1 MSFNRYIQ
9 PTTDVI
15 TVGLSAAP
23 IMPTITTTGS
33 FTLFAPTTNTGVIWI
48 GDVDVNPATFTG
60 QPLAAGE
67 SMYFDARSSDTEA
80 SRYYNLNEYFVRATA
95 ASQGLVIIYNGGIR
109 TGQTLQVSASG
120 SLDVQISAAN
130 DSVRLGDGTDL
141 TNVTTAGQLEVL
153 AGGSTVAVTVTPTI
167 DTTAYAA
174 GDQIGTVQ
182 TLSNVFRLST
192 NGTSTLQSITV
203 LDLAKQNIPLD
214 FLFFNASPTTGSNN
228 APVSISD
235 SEMGT
240 KCIGMV
246 TLGSNYSNL
255 ADNSISTTGQL
266 GIPLSVASGTSLF
279 VVVVARFAATYGV
292 ANGLRF
298 TYTFYQD

>member
-1 MSFNRYIQ
+1 MAFNRYIQ

-15 TVGLSAAP
+15 TVGLTAAP
-23 IMPTITTTGS
+23 IATSTTTTGS

-48 GDVDVNPATFTG
+48 GDALVDPATFTG
-60 QPLAAGE
+60 QPLSAGE
-67 SMYFDARSSDTEA
+67 SMYFDARASDTEA
-80 SRYYNLNEYFVRATA
+80 SRYYDLNEYYVRATGA
-95 ASQGLVIIYNGGIR
+95 GQGLVVIYNGGIR
-109 TGQTLQVSASG
+109 TGQTIQVSASG

-182 TLSNVFRLST
+182 TLANVFRNAS
-192 NGTSTLQSITV
+192 NGTATLQAITV
-203 LDLAKQNIPLD
+203 LDLAKQNIPID

-235 SEMGT
+235 TEMSN
-240 KCIGMV
+240 KCIGMLS
-246 TLGSNYSNL
+246 LGPNYTNL
-255 ADNSISTTGQL
+255 ADNSIMTVGQL
-266 GIPLSVASGTSLF
+266 GIPFSVASGTSLF
-279 VVVVARFAATYGV
+279 VVVVARFNATYGV
-292 ANGLRF
+292 TNGLRF